1 MEGGWALDKE
11 TGVLPRFGCPMWVL
25 GCRWQKLQLCF
36 SGALHGLECVDGLW
50 GGQQAAPLPFP
61 LPQTCPVQGQPG
73 SRVRLGH
80 IPSAPPP
87 PLICPLLKGN
97 ITPPSPPAAAGTD
110 RGSPSSCSCTIPI
123 YY

>member
-80 IPSAPPP
+80 IPPAPPP
-87 PLICPLLKGN
+87 PPNL
-97 ITPPSPPAAAGTD
+97 PPP
-110 RGSPSSCSCTIPI
+110 
-123 YY
+123 